1 MKKRK
6 LIVAVLTFGMLFAFG
21 CGKNK
26 NDGTQTGTTENG
38 ILGTDMTEDLTT
50 ENKTT
55 ENGTTENGTTENDT
69 TGNDTTNDSNENADT
84 IGKKLKDEFM
94 TEIKKSQNLHDV
106 AAALAK
112 HESVKAQN
120 MEVVDVNEG
129 YLSGFDADITGFK
142 KGVMFSPVINT
153 IPFVGYIFETD
164 TPETLVKTLKDHAQL
179 NWNICTVADEMVV
192 ETSDNYVLFV
202 MSPNSFEQ

>member
-1 MKKRK
+1 
-6 LIVAVLTFGMLFAFG
+6 
-21 CGKNK
+21 
-26 NDGTQTGTTENG
+26 
-38 ILGTDMTEDLTT
+38 
-50 ENKTT
+50 
-55 ENGTTENGTTENDT
+55 
-69 TGNDTTNDSNENADT
+69 
-84 IGKKLKDEFM
+84 M

>member
-1 MKKRK
+1 MRKRK
-6 LIVAVLTFGMLFAFG
+6 IIVAVLAFGMLFAFG

-38 ILGTDMTEDLTT
+38 ILEID
-50 ENKTT
+50 TT
-55 ENGTTENGTTENDT
+55 ENGTTENGTTENGTTENGTTENGT

-84 IGKKLKDEFM
+84 IGRKLKAEFM
-94 TEIKKSQNLHDV
+94 AEIKKSQNLHDV
-106 AAALAK
+106 AATLAK
-112 HESVKAQN
+112 HESVKSQN

-129 YLSGFDADITGFK
+129 YLSGFDAEITGFK
-142 KGVMFSPVINT
+142 KGVMFSPVIGT